1 MKNYAM
7 HVYRSPFSDI
17 EIPEIPLPEMV
28 FQRVDE
34 HPDKPALIEGMTG
47 HTLTYAQLREQA
59 RAFAAGLAARGFRKG
74 DALAIYSPNLP
85 EYAVV
90 FYGVAIAGGIT
101 TTVNPLYTVD
111 ELAHQL
117 EDAGAR
123 FLVTFPLLLE
133 NARAAA
139 ERAGVEEVIVIG
151 EADGATPMAELL
163 RHGTEP
169 PAADI
174 NPREDLVVLPYSS
187 GTTGRP
193 KGVMLTHYNLVA
205 NIAQTMTVEQFE
217 DDEVLIG
224 ILPFYHIYG
233 MTVIMSMALYAGATV
248 VTMPRFDLEQFLEL
262 LQRYRITTA
271 FLVPPIILALAK
283 HPLVDQYDLSSLRYV
298 NSGAAP
304 LPEPVARQ
312 CAERLNVIVRQGYG
326 MTETSPVTHFTPR
339 GFPIKLSSVGV
350 AVPNTEFRIVDV
362 ATHEDVPEGETGEL
376 WIRGPQVMKG
386 YWKNPQATRDTL
398 DEEGWLHTGDVARV
412 DQDGYLYIVDRV
424 KELIKYKGYQVAP
437 AELEEILQG
446 HPAVADVAV
455 VPSPDEEAGEVPKA
469 YVVLKPGVQATAE
482 ELMAYVAERVAP
494 YKKIRRVEF
503 VDQIPKTLSGKIL
516 RRELVRRER
525 EIAGMS

>member
-1 MKNYAM
+1 M
-7 HVYRSPFSDI
+7 HIYRSPFPDV
-17 EIPEIPLPEMV
+17 EIPEIPLAEMV
-28 FQRVDE
+28 FRQVE
-34 HPDKPALIEGMTG
+34 AYLDKPALIEGMTG
-47 HTLTYAQLREQA
+47 RTLTYAQLREQA
-59 RAFAAGLAARGFRKG
+59 RAFAAGLATRGFRKG
-74 DALAIYSPNLP
+74 DVLALYSPNLP

-90 FYGVAIAGGIT
+90 FYGVAMAGGIT

-111 ELAHQL
+111 ELTHQL
-117 EDAGAR
+117 EDARAR
-123 FLVTFPLLLE
+123 FLVTFPLFLE

-151 EADGATPMAELL
+151 EAEGATPLAKLL
-163 RHGTEP
+163 QHGTEP
-169 PAADI
+169 PAVEI

-193 KGVMLTHYNLVA
+193 KGVMLTHYNIVA
-205 NIAQTMTVEQFE
+205 NIAQTLAVEQFE

-233 MTVIMSMALYAGATV
+233 MTVIMSMALHAGGTV

-312 CAERLNVIVRQGYG
+312 CAERLNVTVRQGYG

-386 YWKNPQATRDTL
+386 YWNNPQATRDTL

-469 YVVLKPGVQATAE
+469 YVVLKPGLQAKAE

-516 RRELVRRER
+516 RRELAKRER

>member
-1 MKNYAM
+1 M
-7 HVYRSPFSDI
+7 
-17 EIPEIPLPEMV
+17 
-28 FQRVDE
+28 
-34 HPDKPALIEGMTG
+34 
-47 HTLTYAQLREQA
+47 
-59 RAFAAGLAARGFRKG
+59 
-74 DALAIYSPNLP
+74 
-85 EYAVV
+85 V
-90 FYGVAIAGGIT
+90 FYGVAMAGGIT

-123 FLVTFPLLLE
+123 FLVTFPLFLE

-139 ERAGVEEVIVIG
+139 ERTGVEEVIVIG
-151 EADGATPMAELL
+151 EADGATPLAELL
-163 RHGTEP
+163 QHGTEP
-169 PAADI
+169 PAVDI

-193 KGVMLTHYNLVA
+193 KGVMLTHYNIVA
-205 NIAQTMTVEQFE
+205 NIAQTMAVEQFE

-233 MTVIMSMALYAGATV
+233 MTVIMSMALHAGATV

-312 CAERLNVIVRQGYG
+312 CAERLNVTVRQGYG

-469 YVVLKPGVQATAE
+469 YVVLKPGMQATAE

-516 RRELVRRER
+516 RRELVKRER
-525 EIAGMS
+525 EIAGLS

>member
-1 MKNYAM
+1 MQI
-7 HVYRSPFSDI
+7 YRSPFPEID
-17 EIPEIPLPEMV
+17 IPEIPLPEMV
-28 FQRVDE
+28 FQRLAE
-34 HPDKPALIEGMTG
+34 HPDKPALIEGVTG
-47 HTLTYAQLREQA
+47 RMLTYAQLQAQA
-59 RAFAAGLAARGFRKG
+59 RAFAAGLVAQGFRKG
-74 DALAIYSPNLP
+74 DVLALYSPNLP

-90 FYGVAIAGGIT
+90 FYGVAMAGGLT
-101 TTVNPLYTVD
+101 TTVNPLYTVE
-111 ELAHQL
+111 ELTHQL
-117 EDAGAR
+117 KDAGAR

-133 NARAAA
+133 QAQAAA
-139 ERAGVEEVIVIG
+139 ERAGIEKVIVIG
-151 EADGATPMAELL
+151 EAEGAIPLAAWLQ
-163 RHGTEP
+163 HGAEP
-169 PAADI
+169 PAVAI

-205 NIAQTMTVEQFE
+205 NIAQTMAVEQFE
-217 DDEVLIG
+217 SDEVLIG

-233 MTVIMSMALYAGATV
+233 LTVVLNMALYAGATV
-248 VTMPRFDLEQFLEL
+248 VTLPRFDLEQFLEL

-271 FLVPPIILALAK
+271 FLVPPILLALAK
-283 HPLVDQYDLSSLRYV
+283 HPLVDQYDLSSLRYI

-312 CAERLNVIVRQGYG
+312 CADRLKVTVRQGYG

-350 AVPNTEFRIVDV
+350 AVPNTAFRIVDV
-362 ATHEDVPEGETGEL
+362 ATQEDVPPGELGEL
-376 WIRGPQVMKG
+376 WIRGPQVMQG
-386 YWKNPQATRDTL
+386 YWKNPQATRDML
-398 DEEGWLHTGDVARV
+398 DREGWLHTGDVARV
-412 DQDGYLYIVDRV
+412 DQEGYLYIVDRV

-455 VPSPDEEAGEVPKA
+455 VPSPDEAAGEVPKA
-469 YVVLKPGVQATAE
+469 YVVLKPGMQASAE

-503 VDQIPKTLSGKIL
+503 VQQIPKTLSGKIL
-516 RRELVRRER
+516 RRELIQRER
-525 EIAGMS
+525 KVVGMS